1 MPDNNEQTNSG
12 ADQKPEENQQN
23 GEQGTEQNSGD
34 GQQTQGEGQ
43 EEGQQEQTE
52 GENEGSND
60 TSGTSTGTPESGPT
74 TTKEEL
80 FSTESNLT
88 LTKITDK
95 MLISALGSLEVAG
108 MLGTEAE
115 VKARQHMLNWD
126 DYHKEYKKP
135 NLNKFPNN
143 EDPFPVDRKIEEF
156 EVHYP
161 NVKLY
166 EVTTHVHGLAAT
178 IAAMTAADA
187 AEKRLVKIE
196 NNISTMMRLLFR
208 LGCRVHINCVYYG
221 GQNPNL
227 TICQLKAA

>member
-1 MPDNNEQTNSG
+1 MPDNNEQTNPG
-12 ADQKPEENQQN
+12 TGQKPEESQQN
-23 GEQGTEQNSGD
+23 GEQNTEQNPES

-43 EEGQQEQTE
+43 QEQTE
-52 GENEGSND
+52 SEGSNN
-60 TSGTSTGTPESGPT
+60 TSGTSTDTPESGPT
-74 TTKEEL
+74 TTKEKL
-80 FSTESNLT
+80 FHTESNLT
-88 LTKITDK
+88 LTKITEK

>member
-1 MPDNNEQTNSG
+1 MPDNNEQTSSDTG
-12 ADQKPEENQQN
+12 QKPEESQQN
-23 GEQGTEQNSGD
+23 GEQNTEQNPES

-43 EEGQQEQTE
+43 GEGQQEQTE
-52 GENEGSND
+52 GEGSND

-74 TTKEEL
+74 TTRDKE
-80 FSTESNLT
+80 FHAESNLT
-88 LTKITDK
+88 STKITDK
-95 MLISALGSLEVAG
+95 MLIAALGKLEVAG
-108 MLGTEAE
+108 MLGTNAE

-126 DYHKEYKKP
+126 NYHLEYKKP

-143 EDPFPVDRKIEEF
+143 EDPFPVDLKIEEF
-156 EVHYP
+156 EAHHP

-166 EVTTHVHGLAAT
+166 EVTTHVHGKEAT

>member
-1 MPDNNEQTNSG
+1 MPDNNEQTNPG
-12 ADQKPEENQQN
+12 TGQKPEESQQN
-23 GEQGTEQNSGD
+23 GEQNTEQNPES

-43 EEGQQEQTE
+43 QEQTE
-52 GENEGSND
+52 SEGSND
-60 TSGTSTGTPESGPT
+60 TSGTSTDTPESGPT
-74 TTKEEL
+74 TTKEKL
-80 FSTESNLT
+80 FHTESNLT